1 MFLQVSVCPQR
12 GCVWLLPG
20 GMPGFFGGHAWFFPG
35 GACAVFSGGKGGHA
49 WFFLGGMHG
58 FFRGCVCFF
67 PGGHAW
73 FFPGGMHRTRRD
85 TVNEWAVSILLECI
99 LVQQVVTLTLFGGV
113 HTWRWDTLVLLSSLV
128 FVTTCS
134 QPCLP
139 PVLGTHLCGV
149 YDLLFTTL
157 CVDA

>member
-1 MFLQVSVCPQR
+1 ML
-12 GCVWLLPG
+12 
-20 GMPGFFGGHAWFFPG
+20 
-35 GACAVFSGGKGGHA
+35 FSGGQA
-49 WFFLGGMHG
+49 CFFLGG
-58 FFRGCVCFF
+58 V
-67 PGGHAW
+67 
-73 FFPGGMHRTRRD
+73 HRIRRD
-85 TVNEWAVSILLECI
+85 TVNERAVRILLECI

>member
-1 MFLQVSVCPQR
+1 MVA
-12 GCVWLLPG
+12 PG
-20 GMPGFFGGHAWFFPG
+20 GMRVFSGGHAQFFPG
-35 GACAVFSGGKGGHA
+35 GRGACVVFSRGHA
-49 WFFLGGMHG
+49 WFFLGGVCVFFWGGVRG
-58 FFRGCVCFF
+58 FF
-67 PGGHAW
+67 W
-73 FFPGGMHRTRRD
+73 GGMRRTRRD
-85 TVNEWAVSILLECI
+85 TVNERAVSILLECI

-139 PVLGTHLCGV
+139 PVLGTHLRGV

-157 CVDA
+157 CVYA

>member
-12 GCVWLLPG
+12 GVCVVAPG
-20 GMPGFFGGHAWFFPG
+20 GGMRGFFRGGMRSFFRGEGGHA
-35 GACAVFSGGKGGHA
+35 C
-49 WFFLGGMHG
+49 FFLGGMHG
-58 FFRGCVCFF
+58 FFRGCVCVF
-67 PGGHAW
+67 PGGGHAW